1 VIVVYTP
8 GNRVYHSTPTER
20 SGQSDAENRLPRRLF
35 IAVAVL
41 GLATYG
47 LSFGPVVDGGG
58 ATGWSVRFAALAAL
72 CAAFSLLPRQSPQ
85 TLVTAALA
93 TMGFLD
99 ALSSVLTAD
108 AGWPLTVIVALN
120 AVQAA
125 AAIAALA
132 LWRNPGAGNTASA
145 GYDAYVDYYNQA
157 IRQYYGQQA
166 PVSTQAQTSERSGYG
181 QASRGAQ
188 AAATA
193 SAAARSSQP
202 GDYADLLSPQGEYD
216 QSVAAQTSPTGPI
229 RSVPPPGLPGFR
241 PAQTRAGQPD
251 EHAER
256 PERGSWPQ

>member
-20 SGQSDAENRLPRRLF
+20 SGASDAENRLPRRLF

-58 ATGWSVRFAALAAL
+58 ATGWYVRFAALAAL

-85 TLVTAALA
+85 TLATATLA
-93 TMGFLD
+93 AMGFLE

-132 LWRNPGAGNTASA
+132 LWRKAGAGNNASA

-157 IRQYYGQQA
+157 VRQYYGQQA
-166 PVSTQAQTSERSGYG
+166 QAPTQAATAKRGYG

-193 SAAARSSQP
+193 DHAPRTSQS
-202 GDYADLLSPQGEYD
+202 GEYADLLSPQGEYD
-216 QSVAAQTSPTGPI
+216 QSAAAQTSPTGPI

-241 PAQTRAGQPD
+241 PAQTHAGQPE